1 MRRLLLSTVLL
12 LSYFICAPSAHAAIF
27 QLTVLPASSSANV
40 KIDLFTPVGNGSD
53 MDTSPLS
60 GFVIL
65 ETDSV
70 TAPFGTA
77 RVVDLSLSNTEAVNF
92 DICVVEL
99 FGCLA
104 AALIDAGPTDI
115 QVDLVTPG
123 PTATVMAGSFL
134 QTANQVAVT
143 GMVNVDG
150 TGLADGQIPEGL
162 FLLDGETTGDLS
174 GSVTEVAGVV
184 DLQLLIDA
192 TISETDVELG
202 VMTVTTVNSTVNASG
217 TLVQPGDMDCSGAV
231 GIEDVPLLVQAL
243 LDDRA
248 FAGCATAL
256 ADVNEDGERNG
267 LDIAAF
273 LNAF

>member
-1 MRRLLLSTVLL
+1 MRRTLLATVLL
-12 LSYFICAPSAHAAIF
+12 MGDFVIASTAHAAVF

-40 KIDLFTPVGNGSD
+40 NIDLFTPVGNGSD

-60 GFVIL
+60 GFVVL

-104 AALIDAGPTDI
+104 AALVDAAPSDI
-115 QVDLVTPG
+115 QVDLISPG
-123 PTATVMAGSFL
+123 PTATVMAGSFV

-143 GMVNVDG
+143 GLVNVDG
-150 TGLADGQIPEGL
+150 TGLADGQIPEGM
-162 FLLDGETTGDLS
+162 FLLDGEPTGDLN
-174 GSVTEVAGVV
+174 GSVMEAAGVV
-184 DLQLLIDA
+184 DLQLVIDA

-202 VMTVTTVNSTVNASG
+202 VMTVTTVNSTVNATG

-231 GIEDVPLLVQAL
+231 SIDDVPLLVQAL
-243 LDDRA
+243 LDDPA
-248 FAGCATAL
+248 FTGCAMAL

-267 LDIAAF
+267 LDISAF
-273 LNAF
+273 LSAL